1 MLRRLALIP
10 MIAIVAAACGGAVT
24 APSATPAVSAA
35 PSAAPATATAKPA
48 PTKLV
53 VGFSEQYQGA
63 LPMWY
68 AAEKGI
74 FAKNGLD
81 VELQYTASS
90 TGVAA
95 LISGKTQLFQGGGSE
110 TLSADVQGGS
120 LVVVGNIVPIYPYV
134 FMVPASIKTVADL
147 KGKKVGASKEGS
159 TSDIAT
165 RAGLMKEGLDPDKDV
180 TMVYVGSSSARTA
193 ALFSGAI
200 EGGLD
205 QPPGSLQLQ
214 AKGLHVLFN
223 EVDQKLPV
231 VNNGI
236 VVDRSYLTAH
246 RDVIQRY
253 VDSIVQAIAAL
264 RKDKEGGAAVL
275 TKQMKIT
282 DPQIAAATYDFS
294 MKIFPDYP
302 HITKEAF
309 GDAVKVLSK
318 KTPKVADFDLTKI
331 IDDSLIKSASDRGLA
346 KP

>member
-1 MLRRLALIP
+1 MVRKLWLIP
-10 MIAIVAAACGGAVT
+10 LIGVVAAACGGA
-24 APSATPAVSAA
+24 AQPGASATTAASAA
-35 PSAAPATATAKPA
+35 PTQAAATATASPA

-81 VELQYTASS
+81 VQLQYTASS

-95 LISGKTQLFQGGGSE
+95 LISGNTQIFQGGGSE
-110 TLSADVQGGS
+110 TLSADVQGAD

-134 FMVPASIKTVADL
+134 FMVPASIKTIADL
-147 KGKKVGASKEGS
+147 KGKKVGASSAGS

-165 RAGLMKEGLDPDKDV
+165 RAGLLKEGLNPDTDV
-180 TMVYVGSSSARTA
+180 TMVYLGSSSARTA

-200 EGGLD
+200 QGGLD
-205 QPPGSLQLQ
+205 QPPGSLQLE

-223 EVDQKLPV
+223 EVDEKLPV

-236 VVDRSYLTAH
+236 VVERSYMTAH
-246 RDVIQRY
+246 KDVVQKY
-253 VDSIVQAIAAL
+253 VDSIVESIAAL
-264 RKDKEGGAAVL
+264 RKDKTGGVAVL
-275 TKQMKIT
+275 TKEMKIT
-282 DPQIAAATYDFS
+282 DPTIAAATYDFS
-294 MKIFPDYP
+294 MKIFPGIPTVSAD
-302 HITKEAF
+302 AF

-318 KTPKVADFDLTKI
+318 KNAKVASFDVNKI
-331 IDDSLIKSASDRGLA
+331 IDNSFMKSASDRGLD
-346 KP
+346 K